1 MNRIKFTEEQ
11 VQLLESI
18 SEDKFREGIL
28 SGVVIGMTISAAITA
43 VLMLANHYEF
53 LFF

>member
-1 MNRIKFTEEQ
+1 MKRIKFTEEQ
-11 VQLLESI
+11 VQLLDSI

-28 SGVVIGMTISAAITA
+28 SGIVVGMAISAAITA
-43 VLMLANHYEF
+43 GLMLANHYEF

>member
-11 VQLLESI
+11 MLVVESV
-18 SEDKFREGIL
+18 SKDNYEKGVVCGI
-28 SGVVIGMTISAAITA
+28 VIGMAVSAAITIS
-43 VLMLANHYEF
+43 LMLASHYEF

>member
-11 VQLLESI
+11 MLVVESVTKD
-18 SEDKFREGIL
+18 SYERGVL
-28 SGVVIGMTISAAITA
+28 SGVVVGMTVSAGLTA
-43 VLMLANHYEF
+43 GLMLANHYEF

>member
-11 VQLLESI
+11 MLVVESV
-18 SEDKFREGIL
+18 SKDNYERGVL
-28 SGVVIGMTISAAITA
+28 SGVVVGMTVSAGITA
-43 VLMLANHYEF
+43 GLMLANHYEF

>member
-11 VQLLESI
+11 MLVVESI
-18 SEDKFREGIL
+18 TEDSYKRGIL
-28 SGVVIGMTISAAITA
+28 SGVVVGMTVSAGITA
-43 VLMLANHYEF
+43 GLMLANHYEF

>member
-11 VQLLESI
+11 MLVVESTTKD
-18 SEDKFREGIL
+18 SYERGVL
-28 SGVVIGMTISAAITA
+28 SGVVIGMIVSAGITTG
-43 VLMLANHYEF
+43 LMLANYYEF